1 MYLQRNL
8 STVAPPV
15 GRLPL
20 LRWWAG
26 VSSQLWSR
34 AAAAAQL
41 RPAPTKPSDNEG
53 LLVVGSSDN
62 MAGCVQTFIGEGVEW
77 YSVSTVAADP
87 PGFGTITTMAAPA
100 THTDVPNL
108 MVQAVPMGPEKLLLY
123 ISLQPRTDAPA
134 DLGYLR
140 RYFQSSPPPLS
151 KQPDGSVAGS
161 GSVESASVDAASDC
175 AASSDC
181 GSAADSAVDAPLP
194 SPTNPLNGQAAGPA
208 NSAANGAAQGL
219 PSYHALQQRCWQLPG
234 WAHYRSRSLEMNLMG
249 SGLDIFGTLPASED
263 NLAAVEEVCLQA
275 MELWLAFLAAAC
287 NGGGSGGSNSDFQPN
302 GWLEKPE
309 ERARR
314 DAALRQLLL
323 HDPDTAMAE
332 RLFGEEPMRTM
343 LKVVVQHP
351 EVLL

>member
-8 STVAPPV
+8 ATVAPPV

-34 AAAAAQL
+34 AQSAARL
-41 RPAPTKPSDNEG
+41 RPVPTKPSDNEG
-53 LLVVGSSDN
+53 LLVVGSSEN
-62 MAGCVQTFIGEGVEW
+62 MAGCVQTFSSDTIEW

-87 PGFGTITTMAAPA
+87 PGFGTITTVAAPA
-100 THTDVPNL
+100 AHTDVPNL

-134 DLGYLR
+134 NLDYLR
-140 RYFQSSPPPLS
+140 RYFQSSPPALAKP
-151 KQPDGSVAGS
+151 QNGSSSA
-161 GSVESASVDAASDC
+161 ESAPADASPVD
-175 AASSDC
+175 
-181 GSAADSAVDAPLP
+181 GNSAAD
-194 SPTNPLNGQAAGPA
+194 
-208 NSAANGAAQGL
+208 ANGAAVEGS
-219 PSYHALQQRCWQLPG
+219 PSYHALQQRCWKLPG

-249 SGLDIFGTLPASED
+249 AGLDIFGTLPASEE

-275 MELWLAFLAAAC
+275 MDLWLAFLADAC
-287 NGGGSGGSNSDFQPN
+287 KDGGEAGGQSA
-302 GWLEKPE
+302 
-309 ERARR
+309 ERSEAQAGR

-332 RLFGEEPMRTM
+332 RLFGAEPMRTM

-351 EVLL
+351 DVLL